1 MFALQLT
8 SPNMRSGWFYSG
20 SFVVTFNDTCNS
32 LEKRLREI
40 FFKDLPGFQ
49 IENEQLVCSHTTV
62 FGADYEV
69 LGKGVMVSNEKNT
82 DLKIFLNY
90 TSVRDI
96 TTSEGGILW
105 SQRFS

>member
-40 FFKDLPGFQ
+40 FFNGCPGFHFEDEKLFCLCKT
-49 IENEQLVCSHTTV
+49 I
-62 FGADYEV
+62 FGADYDE
-69 LGKGVMVSNEKNT
+69 LGEGVMVSNEKDN

-90 TSVRDI
+90 TSVRTI
-96 TTSEGGILW
+96 KTIEGGTLW
-105 SQRFS
+105 S